1 MAEVEIRESRAIVFK
16 DDPEKVI
23 LVTISLSPEE
33 ESTFLSLG
41 DNERSIILGAIC
53 KAYKKGCED
62 GQMLGKNPCLTM

>member
-23 LVTISLSPEE
+23 LVTIPLSLEE
-33 ESTFLSLG
+33 ESILLSLEN
-41 DNERSIILGAIC
+41 DKRSIILGAIC

-62 GQMLGKNPCLTM
+62 GRMLGKSPCLTM